1 MTETSYRKK
10 EPTPMTSTE
19 VRKLLGV
26 SRQDWMALFGKNR
39 RTAIRTEKGA
49 HRPSSEYV
57 RFHKAMETVIQDAL
71 RKKEK
76 GRKKEAADAALV
88 KELTGLFYEKEALI
102 LSLQMKLQ
110 QVQRRYQEA
119 SQALDVLQALRPEDL
134 PAIKQVKVGEWLNVQ
149 KLRNQKKA
157 KGNSPAE
164 QLRLDLAIFAARA
177 VRDEVHRRLVAMG
190 HPPTPVD
197 QLPRHRIRSRRP
209 IK

>member
-1 MTETSYRKK
+1 MK
-10 EPTPMTSTE
+10 EKAHKTDAAIQMTSAGMG
-19 VRKLLGV
+19 KLLGA
-26 SRQDWMALFGKNR
+26 SKTEWMRLLGR
-39 RTAIRTEKGA
+39 DRSTIYRTEKGA
-49 HRPSSEYV
+49 TRPSSEYV
-57 RFHKAMETVIQDAL
+57 RFHKAIATVIQDAL

-88 KELTGLFYEKEALI
+88 KVLTGLFYEKEALI

-110 QVQRRYQEA
+110 QVQRRYEEA

-134 PAIKQVKVGEWLNVQ
+134 PAIKQVKVGQWLNVQ

-157 KGNSPAE
+157 KGNSPSE

-197 QLPRHRIRSRRP
+197 QLPRHRIRLRRP
-209 IK
+209 VK

>member
-1 MTETSYRKK
+1 MGENRNKVDRTRT
-10 EPTPMTSTE
+10 MTSTE
-19 VRKLLGV
+19 IRKILGASQKEWMSLLG
-26 SRQDWMALFGKNR
+26 RQRM
-39 RTAIRTEKGA
+39 TIYRTEKGA
-49 HRPSSEYV
+49 TRPSSEYV

-71 RKKEK
+71 RNKEK
-76 GRKKEAADAALV
+76 GGKKEAADAALV

-102 LSLQMKLQ
+102 LSLQLKLQ

-119 SQALDVLQALRPEDL
+119 SQALDVLHALRPEDL
-134 PAIKQVKVGEWLNVQ
+134 PAIKQVKVGQWLNVQ
-149 KLRNQKKA
+149 KIRNQKKA
-157 KGNSPAE
+157 KGNSPSE